1 MCIYFPFHVYHAIYL
16 LVNAMLAAKRVS
28 HLIFPF
34 LSLFPDPLERLISV
48 HLFDSYHPRGKWRG
62 VRILLKKFSAPSI
75 LERFEPCLFAF
86 EFFWTHGR
94 PNCRIIVVISAWRG
108 VEWIVSRKHSQ
119 FLHSEYDSIVR
130 LCPPGWKLNL
140 IEAFRSSNARILVG
154 SRDNENF
161 SSFSFSLLSSSLY
174 MYIYIYNVYPLVLTA
189 QSN

>member
-75 LERFEPCLFAF
+75 LERTRCYDSSLVCSPSNFSGRMVGQIAGLSSLFRRGVAWSGSFRENIANFYTANTTRSCGYVHRDENWILSKLFAPPTLASLSVQGTTRIF
-86 EFFWTHGR
+86 LLFLSLFFLPHYI
-94 PNCRIIVVISAWRG
+94 C
-108 VEWIVSRKHSQ
+108 
-119 FLHSEYDSIVR
+119 
-130 LCPPGWKLNL
+130 
-140 IEAFRSSNARILVG
+140 
-154 SRDNENF
+154 
-161 SSFSFSLLSSSLY
+161 
-174 MYIYIYNVYPLVLTA
+174 IYI
-189 QSN
+189 

>member
-34 LSLFPDPLERLISV
+34 SSFPDPLERLISV
-48 HLFDSYHPRGKWRG
+48 HLFNSYHPRGEWRQECENFVKKVFG
-62 VRILLKKFSAPSI
+62 PINPWTNSLL
-75 LERFEPCLFAF
+75 RFEPSSLFAF

-108 VEWIVSRKHSQ
+108 MEWIVSRKHSQ

-174 MYIYIYNVYPLVLTA
+174 MYIYIMFIR
-189 QSN
+189 SF